1 MDLKATAKEIHENAA
16 AKGFWDKERNL
27 GEMLCLVHSEI
38 SEAMEA
44 DREDKYYDP
53 ETRYRVG
60 KDLTKN
66 GSRWSFEVVDND
78 NEAWQNWFRS
88 EVKNTFADELA
99 DAVIRILDICHH
111 KGIDLEWHIQSKMKF
126 NSMRPHMHGK
136 KY

>member
-1 MDLKATAKEIHENAA
+1 MDLKEVAKEIHENAA

-27 GEMLCLVHSEI
+27 GEMLCLIHSEI

-44 DREDKYYDP
+44 DREGKYYDP

-60 KDLTKN
+60 KDLSVN
-66 GSRWSFEVVDND
+66 GSRWAFDSVDTND
-78 NEAWQNWFRS
+78 EGWYNWFRA

-99 DAVIRILDICHH
+99 DAVIRILDLCYHR
-111 KGIDLEWHIQSKMKF
+111 GIDLEWHIKAKMRYNK
-126 NSMRPHMHGK
+126 MRPYMHGK

>member
-66 GSRWSFEVVDND
+66 GSKWSFEIVDSSD
-78 NEAWQNWFRS
+78 EAWNNWFVS
-88 EVKNTFADELA
+88 EVKNTFSDELA
-99 DAVIRILDICHH
+99 DAVIRILDLCHH
-111 KGIDLEWHIQSKMKF
+111 KGIDLEWHIKAKMRH
-126 NSMRPHMHGK
+126 NSIRPHMHGK